1 MPRADVAAPGVGR
14 FVSGGWSFPLIRI
27 ARPRAAA
34 PTDVDAPEAQA
45 ASLRMAYAA
54 ERARVVRGR
63 LDLCI
68 ALWLFWAG
76 VLVVLEYLSFPERT
90 ANSLRLFATDT
101 MVCALALLRGRR
113 ARPPFTPVRVATAL
127 MAYLVMRCAWYLVSV
142 DATVEL
148 LAMAQISVL
157 GGLVVLLPW
166 GVWPQVVI
174 AATALT
180 SFGAAVP
187 HLPEAHALFYPVV
200 SLVSTAAST
209 TLGAFFL
216 DRYRRDTFIRNA
228 EQTESSVR
236 RINDLEAASRLKS
249 EFLSTMSHELRT
261 PVNVITGYTE
271 LLCEGAFGELNA
283 RQHDTLERVRRN
295 ARELLD
301 LVNATLDVSRLE
313 AGRERVVTGR
323 VDVEQLFGEL
333 AIELESLAAP
343 GVTLRFANDPG
354 LGLISTDR
362 AKLKT
367 VLKNLAG
374 NAIKFTSAGGVTVT
388 ASETGGRLAF
398 AVHDTGIGIGAGDLP
413 VIFEMFRQVDGSS
426 TRRFGG
432 VGLGLH
438 IVRRLVDLLGGTV
451 AVESTPGVGSTFT
464 VRLPHAV
471 ESRPTL
477 SA

>member
-1 MPRADVAAPGVGR
+1 MAPGVGR
-14 FVSGGWSFPLIRI
+14 FVSRGWSFPPIRI
-27 ARPRAAA
+27 PRLRTSVENDAASAA
-34 PTDVDAPEAQA
+34 PSAT
-45 ASLRMAYAA
+45 SLRMAYAA

-76 VLVVLEYLSFPERT
+76 VVVAAEYLSFPERT
-90 ANSLRLFATDT
+90 ANSVRLFATDAL
-101 MVCALALLRGRR
+101 VCALALLRGRR
-113 ARPPFTPVRVATAL
+113 AQPPFTPVRVATAL
-127 MAYLVMRCAWYLVSV
+127 MAYLVMRSTWYLTSV
-142 DATVEL
+142 GANVEL

-174 AATALT
+174 AATAIVC
-180 SFGAAVP
+180 FGLAVP
-187 HLPEAHALFYPVV
+187 HLPAVHALFYPVV

-228 EQTESSVR
+228 EQTETSVR
-236 RINDLEAASRLKS
+236 RIKDLEAASRLKS

-271 LLCEGAFGELNA
+271 LLCEGAFGELSPHQ
-283 RQHDTLERVRRN
+283 RDTLERVRRN

-313 AGRERVVTGR
+313 AGRERIVTGR

-333 AIELESLAAP
+333 AIELEALAAP
-343 GVTLRFANDPG
+343 GVTLRFVSDLAPG
-354 LGLISTDR
+354 AISTDR

-367 VLKNLAG
+367 IIKNLAG
-374 NAIKFTSAGGVTVT
+374 NALKFTSAGTVTVT
-388 ASETGGRLAF
+388 ASETGGRLVF

-451 AVESTPGVGSTFT
+451 AVESTPEVGSTFT
-464 VRLPHAV
+464 VRLPHVV
-471 ESRPTL
+471 ESRPSL
-477 SA
+477 PV

>member
-1 MPRADVAAPGVGR
+1 MPRAEVTAPGVGR
-14 FVSGGWSFPLIRI
+14 LVSGRWSFPPIRI
-27 ARPRAAA
+27 ARPRPATAIDLEVPPA
-34 PTDVDAPEAQA
+34 SPTSIA
-45 ASLRMAYAA
+45 MAYAA
-54 ERARVVRGR
+54 DRARVVRGR

-76 VLVVLEYLSFPERT
+76 VVVVAEYLSFPERT
-90 ANSLRLFATDT
+90 ANSLWLFTTDAL
-101 MVCALALLRGRR
+101 VCALALLRGHR
-113 ARPPFTPVRVATAL
+113 ALPPFTPVRVATAL
-127 MAYLVMRCAWYLVSV
+127 MAYLIVRSTWYLHSV
-142 DATVEL
+142 GADVEL

-157 GGLVVLLPW
+157 CGLVVLLPW
-166 GVWPQVVI
+166 GVWPQVVV
-174 AATALT
+174 AATAIA
-180 SFGAAVP
+180 SFGFAVP
-187 HLPEAHALFYPVV
+187 HLPSVHALFYPVV

-209 TLGAFFL
+209 ALGAFFL
-216 DRYRRDTFIRNA
+216 DRYRRDTFVRNA
-228 EQTESSVR
+228 EQTERSGR
-236 RINDLEAASRLKS
+236 RIKDLEAASRLKS

-283 RQHDTLERVRRN
+283 HQRDTLERVRRN
-295 ARELLD
+295 ARELLE

-313 AGRERVVTGR
+313 AGRERVVAGR

-333 AIELESLAAP
+333 AVELEALAAP
-343 GVTLRFANDPG
+343 GVVLRFANQLA
-354 LGLISTDR
+354 LGTISTDR

-367 VLKNLAG
+367 ILKNLAG
-374 NAIKFTSAGGVTVT
+374 NALKFTSSGGVTVT
-388 ASETGGRLAF
+388 ASESGGRLVF
-398 AVHDTGIGIGAGDLP
+398 AVCDTGIGIGASDLP
-413 VIFEMFRQVDGSS
+413 MIFDMFRQVDGSS

-471 ESRPTL
+471 ESRPGL